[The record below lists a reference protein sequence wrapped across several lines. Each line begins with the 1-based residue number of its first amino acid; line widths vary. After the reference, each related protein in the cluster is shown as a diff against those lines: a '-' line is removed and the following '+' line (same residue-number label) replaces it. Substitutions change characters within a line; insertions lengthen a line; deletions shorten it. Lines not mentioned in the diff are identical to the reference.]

1 MRKITTI
8 LLLAILAVSCSPD
21 NTEEGVVNVDLE
33 GSWVLEDVSCFCYF
47 EPDTDFSS
55 HRISFAGSNLTVV
68 NELIAQGI
76 NWPQL
81 TAPSEQEQPLAGLTY
96 VLTGTLNTLNRNDA
110 KAQLQALGAKVAGS
124 VSKNTDC
131 LVAGEAA
138 GSKLTKA
145 QDLGIEIRTEEDLIA
160 LIS

>member
-68 NELIAQGI
+68 NEGDYSFFSESGDFNYTVAGNLITMPDGAQYRYKI
-76 NWPQL
+76 DNQ
-81 TAPSEQEQPLAGLTY
+81 
-96 VLTGTLNTLNRNDA
+96 
-110 KAQLQALGAKVAGS
+110 QLQLIFVDDPLLADDE
-124 VSKNTDC
+124 VSFIYYK
-131 LVAGEAA
+131 
-138 GSKLTKA
+138 K
-145 QDLGIEIRTEEDLIA
+145 
-160 LIS
+160 